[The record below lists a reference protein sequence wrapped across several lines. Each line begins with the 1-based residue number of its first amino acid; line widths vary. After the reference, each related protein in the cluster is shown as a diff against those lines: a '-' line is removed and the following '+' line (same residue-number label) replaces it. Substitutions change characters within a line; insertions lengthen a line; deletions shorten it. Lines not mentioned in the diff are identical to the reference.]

1 MNYIV
6 INLICLLLSFGS
18 IYPDMGEKAYTETVT
33 GETTIN
39 GLKIEEHTITA
50 YYRGEEELVKR
61 PYLNA
66 TIRFPQISGMK
77 DISVQRKINQGLKDA
92 VMQSLNQE
100 NSGKTFKLFHDI
112 AYDRYPFFWYS
123 ENEYKIISAEN
134 ECMGINYEG
143 TIYFGRTDYLQFS
156 DYITFSLTDGERIP
170 FTEHF
175 SREKVIQAI
184 EELKYDWIKGEYIRR
199 YKGSFERYEA
209 EEVEKLATT
218 VKELEDV
225 ADAEGNYFG
234 TTCYFAVDRQYAYIN
249 LYFDYIGE
257 YAVLKFDLDDLR

>member
-6 INLICLLLSFGS
+6 INLICLLLSFSS

-50 YYRGEEELVKR
+50 YYRGGEELVKR

-66 TIRFPQISGMK
+66 TIRFPQILGMK

-92 VMQSLNQE
+92 VTQSLNQE

-112 AYDRYPFFWYS
+112 VYDRYPFFWYS
-123 ENEYKIISAEN
+123 ENEYKILSAEN
-134 ECMGINYEG
+134 ESIGINYDG

-156 DYITFSLTDGERIP
+156 DYITFSRIDGE
-170 FTEHF
+170 
-175 SREKVIQAI
+175 
-184 EELKYDWIKGEYIRR
+184 LW
-199 YKGSFERYEA
+199 
-209 EEVEKLATT
+209 
-218 VKELEDV
+218 
-225 ADAEGNYFG
+225 EGG
-234 TTCYFAVDRQYAYIN
+234 DI
-249 LYFDYIGE
+249 L
-257 YAVLKFDLDDLR
+257 L